1 MKITLGRS
9 WIIFFFSIW
18 SKSSLSCDPGGSNLM
33 IRIKNRGVF
42 FFDPDQK
49 SGCFFLIRIK
59 NWCDFFWSGSKIRL
73 IFFDLDQ
80 NSSWFFLIRIKNRRD
95 FFWSGSKIV
104 VIFFDPNQKSVWF
117 FLIQIKNKN
126 PFDFIFF
133 YPVQNFLYF
142 FGSN

>member
-1 MKITLGRS
+1 MITLGRS
-9 WIIFFFSIW
+9 WIIFFFFDLIQKFIILW
-18 SKSSLSCDPGGSNLM
+18 SGWFKSHDPDQKSGC
-33 IRIKNRGVF
+33 F